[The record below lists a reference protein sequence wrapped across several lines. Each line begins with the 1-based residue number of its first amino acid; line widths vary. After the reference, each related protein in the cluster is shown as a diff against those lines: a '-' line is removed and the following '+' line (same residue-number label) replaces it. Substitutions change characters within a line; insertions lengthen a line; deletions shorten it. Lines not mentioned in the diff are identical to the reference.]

1 MDVLARNQEAV
12 FLVSRKRGNT
22 VIGRKAEAYAA
33 DEGTVAAIEAGV
45 PALVEAREIIA
56 EFHLM
61 IRRKAKARRASAHGS
76 SAARPSLVASFA
88 SGVAKDGVCGR
99 EVVDGRLNGTAG
111 RPGCREV
118 PSQRRSSFPHTHF
131 VVWPTA
137 RRPADREG
145 HRASSS
151 PSQPPHWKLRR
162 DNCCRCQSCSSQA
175 V

>member
-76 SAARPSLVASFA
+76 SAPAPVSSPPSPAASRRMAFA
-88 SGVAKDGVCGR
+88 
-99 EVVDGRLNGTAG
+99 AG
-111 RPGCREV
+111 RSLMAG
-118 PSQRRSSFPHTHF
+118 
-131 VVWPTA
+131 
-137 RRPADREG
+137 
-145 HRASSS
+145 
-151 PSQPPHWKLRR
+151 
-162 DNCCRCQSCSSQA
+162 
-175 V
+175 